1 MTSESRGVNMANYK
15 SPNLDNGEKEEG
27 KKKLNPKIIHRTLI
41 SSHQKGIKM
50 LLAFLLL
57 CEIIFVPLGI
67 LVSNIDSFEPGWD
80 IVIIFGFSA
89 LPAILFGV
97 SIISLY
103 RSMQKITKGS
113 YSLIT
118 DTIERV
124 VTDDK
129 YVYRRRMHGWSG
141 YYEHA
146 MYLYRCGRVVI
157 SLEETYLNSEGDAC
171 YVLVYD
177 DKPDEAVAVF
187 NSKFYELE
195 DIEEPTEE

>member
-1 MTSESRGVNMANYK
+1 MANYK
-15 SPNLDNGEKEEG
+15 SPNLDSGEKEEG

-103 RSMQKITKGS
+103 RSMQKITKGA

-118 DTIERV
+118 DTIEQV
-124 VTDDK
+124 VADDK
-129 YVYRRRMHGWSG
+129 YVYRGKGRG

-157 SLEETYLNSEGDAC
+157 SLGETYTNSEGEMC
-171 YVLVYD
+171 YVVVYD
-177 DKPDEAVAVF
+177 DKPDKAVAVF

>member
-1 MTSESRGVNMANYK
+1 MANYK

-27 KKKLNPKIIHRTLI
+27 KKKLNPKTIHRTLI
-41 SSHQKGIKM
+41 SSHQRGIKI
-50 LLAFLLL
+50 LLALLIL
-57 CEIIFVPLGI
+57 CEIVFVPFGI
-67 LVSNIDSFEPGWD
+67 LVANIDSYEPVWD

-89 LPAILFGV
+89 FPALLFGA
-97 SIISLY
+97 SIIPLY
-103 RSMQKITKGS
+103 RSMQKIIKGA

-118 DTIERV
+118 DTIEQV

-129 YVYRRRMHGWSG
+129 YVYRHNGRG

-157 SLEETYLNSEGDAC
+157 SLGETYTNSEGEMC
-171 YVLVYD
+171 YVVVCD
-177 DKPDEAVAVF
+177 DKPDKAVAVF

-195 DIEEPTEE
+195 DIEEPTDE

>member
-1 MTSESRGVNMANYK
+1 MANYQ
-15 SPNLDNGEKEEG
+15 SPNLGSGEKEEG

-41 SSHQKGIKM
+41 SSHQKGIKV

-97 SIISLY
+97 SIILLY
-103 RSMQKITKGS
+103 RGMRKIVNGA

-118 DTIERV
+118 DTIEQI

-129 YVYRRRMHGWSG
+129 YIHRGKRG

-157 SLEETYLNSEGDAC
+157 SLGETYTNSEGEMC
-171 YVLVYD
+171 YVIVLD

-195 DIEEPTEE
+195 DIEETTEE